1 MNTDKLVK
9 AIQIIVESEIK
20 SVLPELV
27 KAGVKKEMAKLLK
40 ENKQLREA
48 LKPTNEMVPTQPTFM
63 DEPVIYNALN
73 QQPTQPQRVLSKN
86 PVLNQILNQTQ
97 PLSISENTTKSVL
110 DNVQQTPT
118 YAGAPTE
125 VSERT
130 MEFGTQSTHT
140 LGQQSIV
147 DKMGYGD
154 MQPAGK
160 KQGLGV
166 TTGLAGLD
174 RILNRDNSELIK
186 AWDKSKGPWR
196 PGM

>member
-1 MNTDKLVK
+1 M
-9 AIQIIVESEIK
+9 
-20 SVLPELV
+20 
-27 KAGVKKEMAKLLK
+27 LK

-48 LKPTNEMVPTQPTFM
+48 LKPTKKVVPTEPTFM
-63 DEPVIYNALN
+63 DDAINET
-73 QQPTQPQRVLSKN
+73 TQPQPQQRMLSRN
-86 PVLNQILNQTQ
+86 PVLNQILNQTT

-110 DNVQQTPT
+110 DNIQPT

-125 VSERT
+125 VSSGT
-130 MEFGTQSTHT
+130 MDFGTQSTHT
-140 LGQQSIV
+140 LGAQSIA

-166 TTGLAGLD
+166 STGLAGLD
-174 RILNRDNSELIK
+174 RVLNRDNSELIK
-186 AWDKSKGPWR
+186 AFDKQKGPWR

>member
-1 MNTDKLVK
+1 MNTDKLIK
-9 AIQIIVESEIK
+9 AIQFIVEGEIK
-20 SVLPELV
+20 AVLPKLV
-27 KAGVKKEMAKLLK
+27 KAGVKAEMAKLLK

-48 LKPTNEMVPTQPTFM
+48 LKPKKQAIPTQPTFM
-63 DEPVIYNALN
+63 DETVNESI
-73 QQPTQPQRVLSKN
+73 QTTEPQRVLSKN

-97 PLSISENTTKSVL
+97 PLSLSENTSKSVL
-110 DNVQQTPT
+110 DKMPA

-125 VSERT
+125 VSDSTLEY
-130 MEFGTQSTHT
+130 GTQSTHT
-140 LGQQSIV
+140 LGAQSIA

-166 TTGLAGLD
+166 STGLAGLD
-174 RILNRDNSELIK
+174 RVLNRDNSELIK
-186 AWDKSKGPWR
+186 AMDKSKGSWR

>member
-1 MNTDKLVK
+1 MNTDKLIK
-9 AIQIIVESEIK
+9 AIQIIVAEEIK
-20 SVLPELV
+20 SVLPKLV
-27 KAGVKKEMAKLLK
+27 KEGVKKEMVKLLK

-48 LKPTNEMVPTQPTFM
+48 LKPTKKVVPTEPTFM
-63 DEPVIYNALN
+63 DDAINEI
-73 QQPTQPQRVLSKN
+73 TQPQPQQRMLSRN
-86 PVLNQILNQTQ
+86 PVLNQILNQTT

-110 DNVQQTPT
+110 DNIQPT

-125 VSERT
+125 VSSGT
-130 MEFGTQSTHT
+130 MDFGTQSTHT
-140 LGQQSIV
+140 LGAQSIA

-166 TTGLAGLD
+166 STGLAGLD

>member
-1 MNTDKLVK
+1 MNTDKLIK
-9 AIQIIVESEIK
+9 AIQFIVEGEIK
-20 SVLPELV
+20 AVLPKLV
-27 KAGVKKEMAKLLK
+27 KAGVKAEMAKLLK

-48 LKPTNEMVPTQPTFM
+48 LKPKKQVVPTQPTFM
-63 DEPVIYNALN
+63 DETVNESI
-73 QQPTQPQRVLSKN
+73 QTTEPQRVLSKN

-97 PLSISENTTKSVL
+97 PLSLSENTSKSVL
-110 DNVQQTPT
+110 DKMPA

-130 MEFGTQSTHT
+130 MEFDSNSTHT
-140 LGQQSIV
+140 LGAQSIA

-154 MQPAGK
+154 IKPTGVK
-160 KQGLGV
+160 SGLGV
-166 TTGLAGLD
+166 STGLAGLD
-174 RILNRDNSELIK
+174 RVLNRDNSQLIK

>member
-1 MNTDKLVK
+1 MNTDKLIK
-9 AIQIIVESEIK
+9 AIQFIVEGEIK
-20 SVLPELV
+20 AVLPKLV
-27 KAGVKKEMAKLLK
+27 KAGVKAEMAKLLK

-48 LKPTNEMVPTQPTFM
+48 LKPKKQVVPTQPTFM
-63 DEPVIYNALN
+63 DETVNESI
-73 QQPTQPQRVLSKN
+73 QTTEPQRVLSKN

-97 PLSISENTTKSVL
+97 PLSLSENTSKSVL
-110 DNVQQTPT
+110 DKMPA

-125 VSERT
+125 VSDST
-130 MEFGTQSTHT
+130 LEFGTQSTHT
-140 LGQQSIV
+140 LGAQSIA

-166 TTGLAGLD
+166 STGLAGLD
-174 RILNRDNSELIK
+174 RVLNRDNSELIK
-186 AWDKSKGPWR
+186 AMDKSKGPWR

>member
-9 AIQIIVESEIK
+9 AIQIIVEEEIK
-20 SVLPELV
+20 STLPKLV
-27 KAGVKKEMAKLLK
+27 KEGVKKEMAKLLK

-48 LKPTNEMVPTQPTFM
+48 LKPKKPQQPTFM
-63 DEPVIYNALN
+63 DEPVVENVIHQ
-73 QQPTQPQRVLSKN
+73 QQPQQPQRVLSKN

-97 PLSISENTTKSVL
+97 PLSISENTSKSVL
-110 DNVQQTPT
+110 DGIPQTPP

-140 LGQQSIV
+140 LGQQSIA

-154 MQPAGK
+154 MQPAGQK
-160 KQGLGV
+160 KGLGV
-166 TTGLAGLD
+166 STGLAGLD

>member
-1 MNTDKLVK
+1 MNTDKLIK
-9 AIQIIVESEIK
+9 AIQIIVAEEIK
-20 SVLPELV
+20 SVLPKLV
-27 KAGVKKEMAKLLK
+27 KEGVKKEMVKLLK

-48 LKPTNEMVPTQPTFM
+48 LKPTKKVVPTEPTFM
-63 DEPVIYNALN
+63 DDAINET
-73 QQPTQPQRVLSKN
+73 TQPQPQQRMLSRN
-86 PVLNQILNQTQ
+86 PVLNQILNQTT

-110 DNVQQTPT
+110 DNIQPT

-125 VSERT
+125 VSSGT
-130 MEFGTQSTHT
+130 MDFGTQSTHT
-140 LGQQSIV
+140 LGAQSIA

-166 TTGLAGLD
+166 STGLAGLD
-174 RILNRDNSELIK
+174 RVLNRDNSELIK

>member
-1 MNTDKLVK
+1 
-9 AIQIIVESEIK
+9 
-20 SVLPELV
+20 
-27 KAGVKKEMAKLLK
+27 MAKLLK

-48 LKPTNEMVPTQPTFM
+48 LKPKKQVVPTQPTFM
-63 DEPVIYNALN
+63 DETVNESI
-73 QQPTQPQRVLSKN
+73 QTTEPQRVLSKN

-97 PLSISENTTKSVL
+97 PLSLSENTSKSVL
-110 DNVQQTPT
+110 DKMPA

-125 VSERT
+125 VSDSTLEY
-130 MEFGTQSTHT
+130 GTQSTHT
-140 LGQQSIV
+140 LGAQSIA

-166 TTGLAGLD
+166 STGLAGLD
-174 RILNRDNSELIK
+174 RVLNRDNSELIK
-186 AWDKSKGPWR
+186 AMDKSKGSWR

>member
-9 AIQIIVESEIK
+9 AIQIIVEGEIK
-20 SVLPELV
+20 SVLPKLV
-27 KAGVKKEMAKLLK
+27 KEGVKKEMAKLLK

-48 LKPTNEMVPTQPTFM
+48 LKPTKQIVPTQPTFM
-63 DEPVIYNALN
+63 DEPVVESI
-73 QQPTQPQRVLSKN
+73 QPTTPQRVLSKN

-97 PLSISENTTKSVL
+97 PLSLSENKTKSVL
-110 DNVQQTPT
+110 DNITPA

-130 MEFGTQSTHT
+130 MDFGTQSTHT
-140 LGQQSIV
+140 LGAQSIA

-166 TTGLAGLD
+166 STGLAGLD
-174 RILNRDNSELIK
+174 RVLNRDNSELIK
-186 AWDKSKGPWR
+186 AMDKKKGPWR

>member
-9 AIQIIVESEIK
+9 AIQIIVEGEIK
-20 SVLPELV
+20 SVLPKLV
-27 KAGVKKEMAKLLK
+27 KEGVKKEMAKLLK

-48 LKPTNEMVPTQPTFM
+48 LKPTKQIVPTQPTFM
-63 DEPVIYNALN
+63 DEPIIESI
-73 QQPTQPQRVLSKN
+73 QPTQPQRVLSKN

-110 DNVQQTPT
+110 DNIQQTPT
-118 YAGAPTE
+118 YVGAPTE

-154 MQPAGK
+154 VQPVGK